1 MAFIT
6 NLTACATRAAAIA
19 RATSAAAAIAQSV
32 STLAGEGDQV
42 FVATACAF
50 HSQKAV
56 LEPAAAQVVREFS
69 LHEDG

>member
-1 MAFIT
+1 MRDWASPT
-6 NLTACATRAAAIA
+6 EA
-19 RATSAAAAIAQSV
+19 

-56 LEPAAAQVVREFS
+56 LEPAAAKIVREFS